1 MSRVRLS
8 AAAAAD
14 LRAVAIFTASTWG
27 KRQAR
32 DYQAALLK
40 RLQRLAANLGMGHE
54 RPSLG
59 GGLLCFPAESHV
71 VYYTAD
77 RDGIWVVRFLHK
89 RQDPVLHIG

>member
-1 MSRVRLS
+1 MSRAKLS

-14 LRAVAIFTASTWG
+14 LCAVAIFTASTWG

-40 RLQRLAANLGMGHE
+40 RLQMLSASPGMGHKS
-54 RPSLG
+54 PSLG
-59 GGLLCFPAESHV
+59 EGLLCFPAEGHV
-71 VYYTAD
+71 IYYTAD